1 MIMMEIEF
9 TLPHGFVDGQD
20 QVHKN
25 GTMRLATALDEI
37 EPLQDPRV
45 QANQAYLVI
54 LLLSRV
60 VTRLGAIGVITPQI
74 IEGLYAS
81 DLAYLQDVYQRM
93 NATEHLVLGAIC
105 PNCGTQFQLQV
116 APLVEGI

>member
-1 MIMMEIEF
+1 
-9 TLPHGFVDGQD
+9 
-20 QVHKN
+20 
-25 GTMRLATALDEI
+25 MRLATALDEI

-45 QANQAYLVI
+45 QANEAYLVI
-54 LLLSRV
+54 LLLARV
-60 VTRLGAIGVITPQI
+60 VTRLGTIPVITPQI

-81 DLAYLQDVYQRM
+81 DLAYLQDVYQRT
-93 NATEHLVLGAIC
+93 NASVPLILGAIC

>member
-1 MIMMEIEF
+1 MEIEF
-9 TLPHGFVDGQD
+9 TLPQGFVDGRGQI
-20 QVHKN
+20 HKN
-25 GTMRLATALDEI
+25 GTMRLSTALDEI

-45 QANQAYLVI
+45 QANEAYLVI

-60 VTRLGAIGVITPQI
+60 VTRLGSIGVITPQI

-93 NATEHLVLGAIC
+93 NAAEPLALGAVC

-116 APLVEGI
+116 APLTEGI

>member
-1 MIMMEIEF
+1 MTLEF
-9 TLPHGFVDGQD
+9 TLPHGYVDAQG
-20 QVHKN
+20 QVHKH
-25 GTMRLATALDEI
+25 GVMRMATALDEI

-45 QANQAYLVI
+45 QVNEAYLVI

-60 VTRLGAIGVITPQI
+60 VTRLGNISMVTPQV

-81 DLAYLQDVYQRM
+81 DVAYLQDVYQRF
-93 NATEHLVLGAIC
+93 NAPELVVLGAVC

-116 APLVEGI
+116 EPLTEGFQS